1 MNSVDDPVPE
11 DIKEELEGAIST
23 LVDLVGLPGA
33 VSPRTRNA
41 RLVEWAKSHMP
52 DSAAAQAPVLKEENN
67 NKTSATK
74 SSSNATQ
81 LGSNAAPMPHS
92 APVDKLLDQD
102 DEPQV
107 TPVEEERQ
115 LESVTRKSGKACQ
128 HNPALVF
135 NPMFMRMYVVSDW
148 SSDRSRCYALASN
161 MWVRAKR
168 MPTARPQLAEPAHRR
183 LLPDLASAYY
193 VHEAKVP
200 NVEGHKGSLTDVQK
214 ANLERW
220 IKDVPRPPCSF
231 CGAPTLN
238 RSRCGKT
245 FTCAQCEEGLLTPW
259 APCCRMC
266 K

>member
-1 MNSVDDPVPE
+1 MPNS
-11 DIKEELEGAIST
+11 L
-23 LVDLVGLPGA
+23 
-33 VSPRTRNA
+33 
-41 RLVEWAKSHMP
+41 
-52 DSAAAQAPVLKEENN
+52 AAQAPAPDEECDS
-67 NKTSATK
+67 KIKVMHEAPH
-74 SSSNATQ
+74 ATQ
-81 LGSNAAPMPHS
+81 VASNPAPMTFS
-92 APVDKLLDQD
+92 APNSKPPWPD
-102 DEPQV
+102 DEPHV
-107 TPVEEERQ
+107 TPVDGERQ
-115 LESVTRKSGKACQ
+115 LESVPCERGNVCPPNS
-128 HNPALVF
+128 ALVF
-135 NPMFMRMYVVSDW
+135 NHMFMRMYVVSDW

-168 MPTARPQLAEPAHRR
+168 MPTARPQLAERAHRR
-183 LLPDLASAYY
+183 MLPDLAAAYY

-200 NVEGHKGSLTDVQK
+200 NVEGHKGNLTDVQK